1 MKKKGIENLNKFLDV
16 AQLLSDGVSEFE
28 PMQMDWKI
36 HALSHEPG
44 SLCGIYMWGKIYI
57 EYLNGGERDEE
68 LALPG
73 GNRGIGI

>member
-1 MKKKGIENLNKFLDV
+1 
-16 AQLLSDGVSEFE
+16 
-28 PMQMDWKI
+28 MQMDWKI

-57 EYLNGGERDEE
+57 EYLNGVERDDE